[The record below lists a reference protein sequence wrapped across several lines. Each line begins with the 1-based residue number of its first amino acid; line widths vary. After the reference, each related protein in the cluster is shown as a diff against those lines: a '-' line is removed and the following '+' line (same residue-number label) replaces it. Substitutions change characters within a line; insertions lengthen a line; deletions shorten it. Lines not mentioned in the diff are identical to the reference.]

1 MSSTVMSRIKEKIT
15 SAVFKHFLLTNAFGC
30 VTIPFALK
38 KALRI
43 LSETLRLG
51 RPRRVKIRGQS

>member
-1 MSSTVMSRIKEKIT
+1 MSRIKEKIT

-30 VTIPFALK
+30 VTIPLALK